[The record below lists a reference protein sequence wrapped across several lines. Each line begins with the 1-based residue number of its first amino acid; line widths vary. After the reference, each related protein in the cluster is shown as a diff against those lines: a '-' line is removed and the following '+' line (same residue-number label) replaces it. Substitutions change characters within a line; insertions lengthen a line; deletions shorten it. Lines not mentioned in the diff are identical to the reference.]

1 MESNMNKKLKNGLKT
16 LAPAFTWERVICR
29 LIAAWC
35 SFAAINLI
43 RDGNFFD
50 ISFAQDTSLGRVFFL
65 SLIIFLLYATVNL
78 LLPAYETDTWF
89 LMLSSTICVI
99 RWLSAYQSNFSNGEF
114 IFTLAVIVVFSLFA
128 VYFVQKNDFLWK
140 KWNPGKRTVWIAS
153 IVCGVA
159 CGFII
164 AAITCCRY
172 LTFSSPNFDFGLFV
186 NMFHNMKETGLPL
199 STAERDVLLSHFVV
213 HISPIYYLLLPF
225 YFIFP
230 SPLTLQIGQALVLA
244 SGVIP
249 VMLLCRHFKLS
260 GKVTILVTAIYAL
273 YPALSAGCFYDIHE
287 NCFLTSLLLWM
298 FYFFEREKYPWMY
311 LFAFLTLM
319 VKEDAAIY
327 VILFALYVLLSRKK
341 FLHGGILALGALAYF
356 GIALTILEMSS
367 AHYAELYANAT
378 PNPPIAGPM
387 VNRFNNMIPTGSDA
401 GLMGVVKTALVN
413 PGFLL
418 TQLFATEKGGWEKIM
433 YLIQLFLPLGLLP
446 FCSKKASR
454 WLLIVPVLMNFLT
467 MYQYQYDIGFQ
478 YHFGIIAFLIYV
490 SIINL
495 PEMKAPNRQTL
506 VTIGAV
512 ACCCF
517 YLVTVMPKYTSYT
530 DRWQSGKATYRK
542 MEQILDTVPEDAS
555 VCCSSFLLA
564 HLADR
569 DEVYELRYHGNEP
582 DVDYVVVDQRN
593 SGDQKY
599 VNAYLNKGY
608 IVKEDHEKLILI
620 LQKADN

>member
-1 MESNMNKKLKNGLKT
+1 
-16 LAPAFTWERVICR
+16 
-29 LIAAWC
+29 
-35 SFAAINLI
+35 
-43 RDGNFFD
+43 
-50 ISFAQDTSLGRVFFL
+50 
-65 SLIIFLLYATVNL
+65 
-78 LLPAYETDTWF
+78 
-89 LMLSSTICVI
+89 
-99 RWLSAYQSNFSNGEF
+99 
-114 IFTLAVIVVFSLFA
+114 
-128 VYFVQKNDFLWK
+128 
-140 KWNPGKRTVWIAS
+140 
-153 IVCGVA
+153 
-159 CGFII
+159 
-164 AAITCCRY
+164 
-172 LTFSSPNFDFGLFV
+172 
-186 NMFHNMKETGLPL
+186 
-199 STAERDVLLSHFVV
+199 
-213 HISPIYYLLLPF
+213 
-225 YFIFP
+225 
-230 SPLTLQIGQALVLA
+230 
-244 SGVIP
+244 
-249 VMLLCRHFKLS
+249 
-260 GKVTILVTAIYAL
+260 
-273 YPALSAGCFYDIHE
+273 
-287 NCFLTSLLLWM
+287 
-298 FYFFEREKYPWMY
+298 
-311 LFAFLTLM
+311 
-319 VKEDAAIY
+319 
-327 VILFALYVLLSRKK
+327 
-341 FLHGGILALGALAYF
+341 
-356 GIALTILEMSS
+356 MSS
-367 AHYAELYANAT
+367 AHYAELYANTT

-387 VNRFNNMIPTGSDA
+387 VNRFNNMIPEGSDA

-495 PEMKAPNRQTL
+495 PDLKAPNRQTL

-530 DRWQSGKATYRK
+530 GRWQSGKATYQK

-569 DEVYELRYHGNEP
+569 DEVYELKYHGNEP

-599 VNAYLNKGY
+599 VKAYLNKGY